1 MKKLH
6 LDHKKNMETSLCKDI
21 NMFKKILI
29 ANRGEIAFRVL
40 RACKDL
46 NIKTVGIY
54 SEVDKSSLPL
64 KYFDEIFSFNSSEL
78 NETYLN
84 IENIID
90 IALKS
95 NCDAIHPGYGFLS
108 ENKNFVKKCNEEG
121 IIFIGPNSKAMAN
134 LGDKVNAK
142 KLTNK
147 LGISNIPGSSTVV
160 KNIKD
165 AFKVA
170 SDIGFPLIIKAAGG
184 GGGRGMRLVKTEDD
198 LENVFEISKSES
210 KAAFGNANVYF
221 EKYIEGA
228 KHIEVQILGDKYGNL
243 VHFFERDCTIQRKYQ
258 KLIEEAPAYGIKN
271 NIKEKI
277 WKSAIQLAE
286 YTKYDNIGT
295 IEFLLD
301 KNGDHYFMESNT
313 RIQVEHPIT
322 EMITGFDL
330 VKEQIKVA
338 YGKEINYNQKD
349 IKINGHAI
357 ECRIYAEDPWN
368 NFMPNPGKINSYVSP
383 GGYGIRID
391 SAVYEGYEIPSY
403 YDTLISKVIAWGKNR
418 KEALSRM
425 NSALEEYQIIGITNT
440 KPLHLGILNDLNFK
454 NNNFDTRYLESH
466 INDLLPPQHD
476 EFKFIISAVL
486 NEHLNKSKFSSI
498 RQNLMSSP
506 KSRKKR
512 IGDAWNTWRK
522 KSR

>member
-1 MKKLH
+1 
-6 LDHKKNMETSLCKDI
+6 
-21 NMFKKILI
+21 
-29 ANRGEIAFRVL
+29 
-40 RACKDL
+40 
-46 NIKTVGIY
+46 
-54 SEVDKSSLPL
+54 
-64 KYFDEIFSFNSSEL
+64 
-78 NETYLN
+78 
-84 IENIID
+84 
-90 IALKS
+90 
-95 NCDAIHPGYGFLS
+95 
-108 ENKNFVKKCNEEG
+108 
-121 IIFIGPNSKAMAN
+121 
-134 LGDKVNAK
+134 
-142 KLTNK
+142 
-147 LGISNIPGSSTVV
+147 
-160 KNIKD
+160 
-165 AFKVA
+165 
-170 SDIGFPLIIKAAGG
+170 
-184 GGGRGMRLVKTEDD
+184 
-198 LENVFEISKSES
+198 
-210 KAAFGNANVYF
+210 
-221 EKYIEGA
+221 A
-228 KHIEVQILGDKYGNL
+228 KHIEVQILGDKHGNL

-338 YGKEINYNQKD
+338 YGKEITYNQKD

-368 NFMPNPGKINSYVSP
+368 DFMPSPGKINSYVSP

-425 NSALEEYQIIGITNT
+425 KSALEEYQIIGITNT
-440 KPLHLGILNDLNFK
+440 KSLHLGILNDLNFK

-498 RQNLMSSP
+498 RQNLMSSSQN
-506 KSRKKR
+506 SRKKR